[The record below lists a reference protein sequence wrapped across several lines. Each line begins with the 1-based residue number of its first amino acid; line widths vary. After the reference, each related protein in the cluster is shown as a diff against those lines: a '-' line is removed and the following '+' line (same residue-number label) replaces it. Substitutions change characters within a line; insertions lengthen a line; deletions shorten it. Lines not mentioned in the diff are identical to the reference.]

1 MYIVGVSSA
10 AVSQHQT
17 DKFRSG
23 EVEIFYRLFGRVGRT
38 PAVIVHG
45 LSYFSY
51 DWIDLAAE
59 LATERQIA
67 AMDMRGFGDSGWAK
81 DYSVPA
87 FAGDIVALL
96 EHFGWRK
103 AILIGHSMG
112 GRNCTWCAAEYPDR
126 VAALMLL
133 DWSPENA
140 PAGVKRVTEKI
151 GSTPDRFATVDEA
164 MRYFKIDPQSPQGER
179 KRPRF
184 EAYLKPVPGG
194 FALKRDLHFRDQ
206 FRRALE
212 TGVRPQ
218 LGVDMWAALA
228 KVACPILELRGSR
241 SDMFAAETVEKV
253 KRANPRLKLVE
264 VNSGHDVAGDDPAG
278 FLREARAFLETR
290 GD

>member
-1 MYIVGVSSA
+1 MSSA
-10 AVSQHQT
+10 AAGQHRT
-17 DKFRSG
+17 GKLRSG
-23 EVEIFYRLFGRVGRT
+23 EVEIFYRLFGTAGRT

-59 LATERQIA
+59 LASDRHIV
-67 AMDMRGFGDSGWAK
+67 AMDMRGFGDTGWAK

-96 EHFGWRK
+96 DHLGWEK

-133 DWSPENA
+133 DWSPVHA
-140 PAGVKRVTEKI
+140 PAGLKRVTEKI
-151 GSTPDRFATVDEA
+151 GSTPDNFATVEAA
-164 MRYFKIDPQSPQGER
+164 MRYFKIDPQSPRGESN
-179 KRPRF
+179 RPRY

-194 FALKRDLHFRDQ
+194 FALKRDPHFRDQ

-212 TGVRPQ
+212 TGERPH

-241 SDMFAAETVEKV
+241 SDMFAPETVEKV
-253 KRANPRLKLVE
+253 KSANPRLKLVE
-264 VNSGHDVAGDDPAG
+264 VNSGHDVAGGDPAG
-278 FLREARAFLETR
+278 FLREARAFLDEH
-290 GD
+290 GG

>member
-10 AVSQHQT
+10 ALIQHQT
-17 DKFRSG
+17 GKFRSS
-23 EVEIFYRLFGRVGRT
+23 EVEIFYRLFGSAGRT
-38 PAVIVHG
+38 PVVILHG

-59 LATERQIA
+59 LATGRQIV

-96 EHFGWRK
+96 DHLGWGK

-133 DWSPENA
+133 DWSPVHA
-140 PAGVKRVTEKI
+140 PAGLKRVTEKI
-151 GSTPDRFATVDEA
+151 GSTPDSFATVDEA
-164 MRYFKIDPQSPQGER
+164 MRYFKIDPQSLQGER

-194 FALKRDLHFRDQ
+194 FALKRDPHFRDQ
-206 FRRALE
+206 FRRALQ
-212 TGVRPQ
+212 TGERPD

-241 SDMFAAETVEKV
+241 SDMFAAETVDKV
-253 KRANPRLKLVE
+253 KSTNPRFKLVE

-278 FLREARAFLETR
+278 FLREARAFLDTL
-290 GD
+290 

>member
-1 MYIVGVSSA
+1 MPV
-10 AVSQHQT
+10 
-17 DKFRSG
+17 
-23 EVEIFYRLFGRVGRT
+23 
-38 PAVIVHG
+38 VIVHG

-59 LATERQIA
+59 LATDHQIV
-67 AMDMRGFGDSGWAK
+67 AMDMRGFGDSGWSK

-96 EHFGWRK
+96 DHLGWAK

-140 PAGVKRVTEKI
+140 AAGLKRVTEKI
-151 GSTPDRFATVDEA
+151 GSTPDSFATVDEA
-164 MRYFKIDPQSPQGER
+164 MRYFKIDPQSLQGER
-179 KRPRF
+179 KRARF
-184 EAYLKPVPGG
+184 EAYLRSAPDGL
-194 FALKRDLHFRDQ
+194 ALKRDPYFRDQ

-212 TGVRPQ
+212 TGERPK

-241 SDMFAAETVEKV
+241 SDMFAAETVERV
-253 KRANPRLKLVE
+253 KSTNPRLKLVE
-264 VNSGHDVAGDDPAG
+264 VNSGHDVAGEDPAG
-278 FLREARAFLETR
+278 FLREARAFLDAPVLAATSR
-290 GD
+290 SQ